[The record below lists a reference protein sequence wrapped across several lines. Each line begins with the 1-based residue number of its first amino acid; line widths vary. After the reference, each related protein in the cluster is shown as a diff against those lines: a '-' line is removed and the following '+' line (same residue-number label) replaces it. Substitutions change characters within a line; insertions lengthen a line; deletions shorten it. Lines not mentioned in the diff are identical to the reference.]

1 MSRHIIESA
10 NQMSFCPWVV
20 VSGQYL
26 QCLLVLI
33 QNHRPS
39 SLLME
44 TVAILQVQFQTHFSS
59 SKFRKVNPS
68 NISKQAHIIKIF
80 KNLFFNKEITMK
92 IICQESNILKTKINH
107 DNIVKKCKKKD
118 KSTAYLKWTS
128 TLRGS
133 LLSKSLDSRSSK
145 ARMGRVR
152 WL

>member
-1 MSRHIIESA
+1 MSRYIIESA
-10 NQMSFCPWVV
+10 NQMSYCPWAVI
-20 VSGQYL
+20 SGPYL

-59 SKFRKVNPS
+59 SKFRKVNPF

-92 IICQESNILKTKINH
+92 IICQESNILKTRINH
-107 DNIVKKCKKKD
+107 DYIVKHCKKKRQEHCLLEMD
-118 KSTAYLKWTS
+118 QHIEGF
-128 TLRGS
+128 TLEQVPR
-133 LLSKSLDSRSSK
+133 
-145 ARMGRVR
+145 
-152 WL
+152 

>member
-1 MSRHIIESA
+1 MSRFIIESA
-10 NQMSFCPWVV
+10 NQMSYCPWAVIL
-20 VSGQYL
+20 GPYL

-59 SKFRKVNPS
+59 SKFRKVNPF
-68 NISKQAHIIKIF
+68 NISKQAHIIIF
-80 KNLFFNKEITMK
+80 KNLLFNKEITMK

-107 DNIVKKCKKKD
+107 DYIVKHCRKKKD
-118 KSTAYLKWTS
+118 KSTVYLKWTS